1 MNNFYLVIETT
12 DLTTYH
18 YKNKAQKTITC
29 QGKLTTKTNGTTI
42 HALGVTE

>member
-1 MNNFYLVIETT
+1 MNNFYLVIETK

-18 YKNKAQKTITC
+18 YKNKAHKTITS
-29 QGKLTTKTNGTTI
+29 QGKLTTKTTGTTI